1 MTATGRY
8 VARPPLRAADDN
20 LLEACRRGD
29 ARAWERLLDRYE
41 RLVFSIPLNY
51 GLSRHDAAD
60 IAQHTFT
67 VLLQSLDDL
76 HDHERLSSWLG
87 TVARR
92 HTWRLLERKRRER
105 SLAEDGAVNGRAVV
119 NVAAPPDPIDD
130 WLRLEWLHDGL
141 AALGQTCRELLVA
154 MFFDPAEPSYTD
166 IAERLGRPVGSIG
179 PTRARCLDK
188 LRKALA
194 PEA

>member
-1 MTATGRY
+1 M
-8 VARPPLRAADDN
+8 RAADDN

-60 IAQHTFT
+60 ITQHTFT

-105 SLAEDGAVNGRAVV
+105 SLAEVGAVNGRAVV
-119 NVAAPPDPIDD
+119 NVADPPDPIDD

-194 PEA
+194 PDV